1 VDQKFHKKDRMSS
14 GDQREK
20 TRKTIDYYL
29 IQKSYNY
36 WKAIL
41 NIIIFTQLAGWS
53 TYGTKMSIGHH

>member
-1 VDQKFHKKDRMSS
+1 MSS
-14 GDQREK
+14 CYLREK

-36 WKAIL
+36 WKTTP

-53 TYGTKMSIGHH
+53 TFGAKMSIGHH

>member
-1 VDQKFHKKDRMSS
+1 MSS

-36 WKAIL
+36 WKTTP
-41 NIIIFTQLAGWS
+41 NIIIFTQLTGGS
-53 TYGTKMSIGHH
+53 TFGTKMSIYHK

>member
-1 VDQKFHKKDRMSS
+1 MSS